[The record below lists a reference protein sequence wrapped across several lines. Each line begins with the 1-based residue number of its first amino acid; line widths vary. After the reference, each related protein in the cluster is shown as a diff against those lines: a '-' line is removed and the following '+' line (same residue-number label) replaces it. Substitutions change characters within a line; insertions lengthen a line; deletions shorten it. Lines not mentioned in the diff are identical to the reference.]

1 MNDTVVAGQGVR
13 TVLLGI
19 ALLFAVLALAL
30 GSFPSLAVAVILLI
44 VTVWLPTATAR

>member
-1 MNDTVVAGQGVR
+1 MEEPVMAGIGVR
-13 TVLLGI
+13 TLLLGI

-44 VTVWLPTATAR
+44 VGVWLPTSSGH

>member
-1 MNDTVVAGQGVR
+1 MDEKVVAGPGVR
-13 TVLLGI
+13 TALLGI

-44 VTVWLPTATAR
+44 VAVWLPNATTR